1 MIKRFWRR
9 LANPSLTARIAG
21 TVVAALVTIQVLSI
35 LLFFFL
41 LPEPELRLYRA
52 GELTDLADKAVA
64 AIDPLPTSAK
74 ATTLRRFSGSANV
87 EMRVESKPSNP
98 RWSDNSLPTVERLR
112 TSIEE
117 RLGARVQ
124 RVNAWPTPLQPL
136 PPPFKVWV
144 RVITSNGYSHGT
156 SVPFTALESDTLLP
170 GIFEIGIELKDSTW
184 LVLSPAPFG
193 NHPLAARQ
201 QIPMLIGAGLIVALL
216 SAWTSRRLLAPLAG
230 LVASVEQIGRSRS
243 PSPIGASGLREFA
256 PVADALN
263 DMHGRLM
270 RFVDERTQILA
281 AISHDLRTPLTRMR
295 LVAEYVPDV
304 EQRRQL
310 EREIVE
316 MEAMIEATLTF
327 AAQDSVPEARQ
338 ATDLAAVLISLCDA
352 RSDAGDV
359 VGYEGPD
366 HLVVTCQPIAMRRA
380 IANLIDN
387 AIKYGDAAHIAL
399 RRAGDRAI
407 VEIRDKGPGIAP
419 DQTEKAFAPFRRLE
433 TSRNRDTGGV
443 GLGLTIAR
451 DVVRA
456 HGGEIELFNIDPLG
470 LLVRLQL
477 PTG

>member
-1 MIKRFWRR
+1 MIAHFRQR

-21 TVVAALVTIQVLSI
+21 TVIAALVAVQLFSI

-41 LPEPELRLYRA
+41 LPEPELRLYPA
-52 GELTDLADKAVA
+52 GALMDLAERSVA
-64 AIDPLPTSAK
+64 AIDPLPAG
-74 ATTLRRFSGSANV
+74 ARPAALQRLAGRANV
-87 EMRVESKPSNP
+87 GIRTERQPSP
-98 RWSDNSLPTVERLR
+98 LRGTDASLPTVERLR
-112 TSIEE
+112 ASIEQ
-117 RLGARVQ
+117 RLDGRVQ
-124 RVNAWPTPLQPL
+124 RVRAWPTPLQPL

-144 RVITSNGYSHGT
+144 RVITSGPNGQSQPA
-156 SVPFTALESDTLLP
+156 PFAISERDTLLP

-216 SAWTSRRLLAPLAG
+216 SAWTSRRLLAPLAR
-230 LVASVEQIGRSRS
+230 LVSAVEQIGRSRT
-243 PSPIGASGLREFA
+243 PAPIAANGLREFA

-316 MEAMIEATLTF
+316 MESMIEATLTF

-380 IANLIDN
+380 IANLVDN

-399 RRAGDRAI
+399 RHAGDRAI

-477 PTG
+477 PVG

>member
-1 MIKRFWRR
+1 MMKRFLRR
-9 LANPSLTARIAG
+9 LANPSLAARIAG
-21 TVVAALVTIQVLSI
+21 TVVVALVAIQLFSI

-41 LPEPELRLYRA
+41 LPEPELRLYQA
-52 GELTDLADKAVA
+52 GTLMDLAERSVA
-64 AIDPLPTSAK
+64 AIDPLPAGARAAALQRLGGPVNVDIRTERQSSP
-74 ATTLRRFSGSANV
+74 LRGT
-87 EMRVESKPSNP
+87 
-98 RWSDNSLPTVERLR
+98 DTSLPTVERLR
-112 TSIEE
+112 ASIEQ
-117 RLGARVQ
+117 RLDGRVQ
-124 RVNAWPTPLQPL
+124 RVRAWPTPLQPL

-144 RVITSNGYSHGT
+144 RVITSNGYSQAT
-156 SVPFTALESDTLLP
+156 SVPFTAIERDTLLP

-193 NHPLAARQ
+193 HHPLAARQ

-243 PSPIGASGLREFA
+243 ASPIGAGGLREFA

-327 AAQDSVPEARQ
+327 AAHDSVPEARQ

-359 VGYEGPD
+359 IAYEGPD
-366 HLVVTCQPIAMRRA
+366 HLVLTCQPIAMRRA
-380 IANLIDN
+380 IANLVDN
-387 AIKYGDAAHIAL
+387 AVKYGDTAHIAL

-477 PTG
+477 PSG